1 MHVPCARCAGRDGSH
16 MNLLMLILIALGIA
30 VGVTIFR
37 IAWRLTSDEFHQVN
51 KREEPGELKE
61 SKDPPGSSENP

>member
-1 MHVPCARCAGRDGSH
+1 